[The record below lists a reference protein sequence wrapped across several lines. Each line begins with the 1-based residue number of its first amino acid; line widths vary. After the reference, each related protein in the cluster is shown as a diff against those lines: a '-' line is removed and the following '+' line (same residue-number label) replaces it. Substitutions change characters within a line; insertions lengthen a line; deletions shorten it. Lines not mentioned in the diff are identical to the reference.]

1 MVRVNESSMPMT
13 VEESDGGYGQLLA
26 VLMRRRYWLL
36 GVMGAVLTIATV
48 FTLIS
53 KPTYQS
59 EMQLLIEPNY
69 QGKKDGT
76 APRQGEQYADSG
88 VTIDD
93 YATQIN
99 VMRSSLLLQRA
110 VDILRPEY
118 PTLTVEDIRKNLV
131 LKQVVEEKANTK
143 IVEATYTAND
153 PVKAQKVLKAIHTVY
168 QIYNREQ
175 QEQRL
180 KKGLKFINEQIP
192 VVTKTVDRAEDKL
205 EEFRKNNNL
214 IDPEQQ
220 AQTVNNSLNAIAQE
234 REVIRAQYNE
244 LQARYGQ
251 LQQQLARS
259 PQQALVA
266 SRLSQSSRYQTLL
279 NELQRTE
286 LALSQRRVVFTDED
300 PNVKKLLEQRQNL
313 LNMMKQEGGRVL
325 GDAQAAQASQAAA
338 SSGGDGVLQQGQLGA
353 LDLNL
358 AGQLIE
364 VQTNMNAMRA
374 RDNSLT
380 QTQQKLRSDLK
391 RFPVLLAEYNRLVPF
406 VQINRDKLQ
415 QLLRAQQELSLEI
428 ARGGFDWQA
437 LEEPRLGLKVGP
449 NLKINLLLGLV
460 AGLMLGSLA
469 AFLRD
474 AVDDSVHSSEDLE
487 RQFELPLLGM
497 TPELPRGRVAQPEV
511 SLPFGKPLNL
521 SPWTVQVR
529 NWPPSWESL
538 DLIYRNLQLMNEMAA
553 FKSLVVTSAVAGEGK
568 STLALGL
575 ALSAARLHQRVLLID
590 TDLRRP
596 SLHQILNLPN
606 DYGLSTL
613 LSSDATLPMHNA
625 IQSSGSYIDILTAG
639 PQPEDP
645 ANLLS
650 SQRMREL
657 MAGFEQNYDLIL
669 LDAPPLLGMVDAM
682 IAASCCTG
690 VVLVSRVGMV
700 RKTELAQANAM
711 LRKLNVI
718 GVVANGV
725 NNVSYGYE
733 AYSREQGVEL
743 KKVWG
748 N

>member
-1 MVRVNESSMPMT
+1 MVRVNESHMPMT

-76 APRQGEQYADSG
+76 TPRQGEQYADSG

-99 VMRSSLLLQRA
+99 VMRSSLLIQRA
-110 VDILRPEY
+110 VDILRSEY
-118 PTLTVEDIRKNLV
+118 PTLTVAEVKKNLV

-153 PVKAQKVLKAIHTVY
+153 PIKAQKVLKAVHTVY

-192 VVTKTVDRAEDKL
+192 AVTKTVDQAENKL

-220 AQTVNNSLNAIAQE
+220 AATVNNSLNAIAQE
-234 REVIRAQYNE
+234 REVIRAQYND

-313 LNMMKQEGGRVL
+313 LSMMKQEGGRVL
-325 GDAQAAQASQAAA
+325 GEGQASQAAA
-338 SSGGDGVLQQGQLGA
+338 AASNGGDGILQQGQLGA

-374 RDNSLT
+374 RDNSLA

-449 NLKINLLLGLV
+449 NLKLNLLLGLV

-511 SLPFGKPLNL
+511 SLPFGKPLHL

-613 LSSDATLPMHNA
+613 LSSDATLPTHNA

-700 RKTELAQANAM
+700 KKTELVQANAM

-725 NNVSYGYE
+725 SNVSYGYG

-748 N
+748 S

>member
-1 MVRVNESSMPMT
+1 MPRIA
-13 VEESDGGYGQLLA
+13 EESDGGYGQLLA

-69 QGKKDGT
+69 QGKKDGSL
-76 APRQGEQYADSG
+76 PRQGEQYADSG
-88 VTIDD
+88 VTIED

-99 VMRSSLLLQRA
+99 VMRSSLLIQRA

-118 PTLTVEDIRKNLV
+118 PTLTVAEVKKNLL

-153 PVKAQKVLKAIHTVY
+153 PIKAQKVLKAVHTVY

-192 VVTKTVDRAEDKL
+192 VVSKTVDQAENKL

-220 AQTVNNSLNAIAQE
+220 AVTVNQSLNAIAQE
-234 REVIRAQYNE
+234 REVIRAQYND

-300 PNVKKLLEQRQNL
+300 PNVRKLLEQRQNL
-313 LNMMKQEGGRVL
+313 VSMMKQEGGRVL
-325 GDAQAAQASQAAA
+325 GDQQQAQAAA
-338 SSGGDGVLQQGQLGA
+338 GGNEGDGILKQGQLGA

-358 AGQLIE
+358 ASQLVE
-364 VQTNMNAMRA
+364 VQTNMNALRA
-374 RDNSLT
+374 RDISLG

-391 RFPVLLAEYNRLVPF
+391 RFPVLLAEYNRLMPF

-437 LEEPRLGLKVGP
+437 LEEPRLGLKIGP
-449 NLKINLLLGLV
+449 NLQINLLLGLV

-474 AVDDSVHSSEDLE
+474 AVDDSVYSSEDLE

-590 TDLRRP
+590 ADLRRP
-596 SLHQILNLPN
+596 NLHQMLNLPN

-613 LSSDATLPMHNA
+613 LSSDATLPVHNA

-650 SQRMREL
+650 SQRMQEL
-657 MAGFEQNYDLIL
+657 MVGFEKNYDLIL

-682 IAASCCTG
+682 ITASCCTG

-700 RKTELAQANAM
+700 KKTELAQANAM
-711 LRKLNVI
+711 LRKLNVV

-725 NNVSYGYE
+725 SNASYGYG
-733 AYSREQGVEL
+733 AYAREQGVEL

>member
-1 MVRVNESSMPMT
+1 MT

-26 VLMRRRYWLL
+26 VLMRRRNWLL
-36 GVMGAVLTIATV
+36 GVLGGVLTIAVV
-48 FTLIS
+48 FTLVS

-99 VMRSSLLLQRA
+99 VMRSSLLIQRA
-110 VDILRPEY
+110 VDILRSEY
-118 PTLTVEDIRKNLV
+118 PTLTVAEVKKHLV

-153 PVKAQKVLKAIHTVY
+153 PIKAQKVLKAVHTVY

-192 VVTKTVDRAEDKL
+192 VVTKTVDQAEDKL

-220 AQTVNNSLNAIAQE
+220 AATVNQSLNAIAQE
-234 REVIRAQYNE
+234 REVIRAQYND

-313 LNMMKQEGGRVL
+313 LSMMKQEGERVL
-325 GDAQAAQASQAAA
+325 GEGQAAQAAGSN
-338 SSGGDGVLQQGQLGA
+338 GGDGILQQGQLGA

-374 RDNSLT
+374 RDNSLA

-437 LEEPRLGLKVGP
+437 LEEPRLGLKIGP
-449 NLKINLLLGLV
+449 NLKLNLLLGLV

-474 AVDDSVHSSEDLE
+474 AVDDSVHSSEELE

-497 TPELPRGRVAQPEV
+497 TPELPRGRVVQPEV

-639 PQPEDP
+639 PLPEDP

-657 MAGFEQNYDLIL
+657 IAGFEQNYDLIL

-700 RKTELAQANAM
+700 KKTELVQANAM

-725 NNVSYGYE
+725 SNVSYGYG

>member
-1 MVRVNESSMPMT
+1 MVRVNESNMPMT

-26 VLMRRRYWLL
+26 VLMRRRNWLL
-36 GVMGAVLTIATV
+36 GVLGGVLTIAVV
-48 FTLIS
+48 FTLVS

-99 VMRSSLLLQRA
+99 VMRSSLLIQRA
-110 VDILRPEY
+110 VDILRSEY
-118 PTLTVEDIRKNLV
+118 PTLTVAEVKKHLV

-153 PVKAQKVLKAIHTVY
+153 PIKAQKVLKAVHTVY

-192 VVTKTVDRAEDKL
+192 VVTKTVDQAEDKL

-220 AQTVNNSLNAIAQE
+220 AATVNQSLNAIAQE
-234 REVIRAQYNE
+234 REVIRAQYND

-313 LNMMKQEGGRVL
+313 LSMMKQEGERVL
-325 GDAQAAQASQAAA
+325 GEGQAAQAAGSN
-338 SSGGDGVLQQGQLGA
+338 GGDGILQQGQLGA

-374 RDNSLT
+374 RDNSLA

-437 LEEPRLGLKVGP
+437 LEEPRLGLKIGP
-449 NLKINLLLGLV
+449 NLKLNLLLGLV

-474 AVDDSVHSSEDLE
+474 AVDDSVHSSEELE

-497 TPELPRGRVAQPEV
+497 TPELPRGRVVQPEV

-639 PQPEDP
+639 PLPEDP

-657 MAGFEQNYDLIL
+657 IAGFEQNYDLIL

-700 RKTELAQANAM
+700 KKTELVQANAM

-725 NNVSYGYE
+725 SNVSYGYG

>member
-1 MVRVNESSMPMT
+1 MT
-13 VEESDGGYGQLLA
+13 VEETDGGYGQLLA
-26 VLMRRRYWLL
+26 VLIRRRNWLL
-36 GVMGAVLTIATV
+36 GVLGAVLTIATV

-53 KPTYQS
+53 RPTYQS

-69 QGKKDGT
+69 QGKKDGSL
-76 APRQGEQYADSG
+76 PRQGEQYADSG

-99 VMRSSLLLQRA
+99 VMRSSLLIQRA

-118 PTLTVEDIRKNLV
+118 PTLTVAEVKSNLV
-131 LKQVVEEKANTK
+131 LKQVAEEKANTK
-143 IVEATYTAND
+143 IVEATYKAND
-153 PVKAQKVLKAIHTVY
+153 PIKAQKVLKAIHTVY

-220 AQTVNNSLNAIAQE
+220 AATVNAALNAIAQE
-234 REVIRAQYNE
+234 REVIRAQYND

-259 PQQALVA
+259 PQQALIA

-300 PNVKKLLEQRQNL
+300 PNVQKLLEQRQNL
-313 LNMMKQEGGRVL
+313 LGMMRQEGGRVL
-325 GDAQAAQASQAAA
+325 GEGQEAAAQAASNN
-338 SSGGDGVLQQGQLGA
+338 GDGILQQGQLGA

-358 AGQLIE
+358 AAQLVE

-374 RDNSLT
+374 RDNSLA

-391 RFPVLLAEYNRLVPF
+391 RFPVLLAEYNRLVPL

-449 NLKINLLLGLV
+449 NLKLNLLLGLV
-460 AGLMLGSLA
+460 AGLMLGGLA

-474 AVDDSVHSSEDLE
+474 AVDDSVYSSEDLE

-596 SLHQILNLPN
+596 SLHEILNLPN

-613 LSSDATLPMHNA
+613 LNSDAMLPVHNA

-725 NNVSYGYE
+725 SNVSYGYGGY
-733 AYSREQGVEL
+733 AREQGVEL

-748 N
+748 NG

>member
-1 MVRVNESSMPMT
+1 MVRVNESNMPMT

-26 VLMRRRYWLL
+26 VLMRRRNWLL
-36 GVMGAVLTIATV
+36 GVLGGVLTIAVV
-48 FTLIS
+48 FTLVS

-99 VMRSSLLLQRA
+99 VMRSSLLIQRA
-110 VDILRPEY
+110 VDILRSEY
-118 PTLTVEDIRKNLV
+118 PTLTVAEVKKHLV

-153 PVKAQKVLKAIHTVY
+153 PIKAQKVLKAVHTVY

-192 VVTKTVDRAEDKL
+192 VVTKTVDQAEDKL

-220 AQTVNNSLNAIAQE
+220 AATVNQSLNAIAQE
-234 REVIRAQYNE
+234 REVIRAQYND

-313 LNMMKQEGGRVL
+313 LSMMKQEGERVL
-325 GDAQAAQASQAAA
+325 GEGQAAQAAGSN
-338 SSGGDGVLQQGQLGA
+338 GGDGILQQGQLGA

-374 RDNSLT
+374 RDNSLA

-437 LEEPRLGLKVGP
+437 LEEPRLGLKIGP
-449 NLKINLLLGLV
+449 NLKLNLLLGLV

-474 AVDDSVHSSEDLE
+474 AVDDSVHSSEELE

-497 TPELPRGRVAQPEV
+497 TPELPRGRVVQPEV

-625 IQSSGSYIDILTAG
+625 VQSSGSYIDILTAG
-639 PQPEDP
+639 PLPEDP

-657 MAGFEQNYDLIL
+657 IAGFEQNYDLIL

-700 RKTELAQANAM
+700 KKTELVQANAM

-725 NNVSYGYE
+725 SNVSYGYG

>member
-1 MVRVNESSMPMT
+1 MVRVNESNMPMT

-26 VLMRRRYWLL
+26 VLMRRRNWLL
-36 GVMGAVLTIATV
+36 GVLGAVLTIATV
-48 FTLIS
+48 FTLVS

-69 QGKKDGT
+69 QGKKDGSP
-76 APRQGEQYADSG
+76 PRQGEQYADSG
-88 VTIDD
+88 VSIDD

-118 PTLTVEDIRKNLV
+118 PTLTIGEVKKNLV

-153 PVKAQKVLKAIHTVY
+153 PIKAQKVLKAIHTVY

-220 AQTVNNSLNAIAQE
+220 AQTVNASLNAIAQE
-234 REVIRAQYNE
+234 REVIRAQYND

-313 LNMMKQEGGRVL
+313 ISMMQQEGGRVL
-325 GDAQAAQASQAAA
+325 GDGQAAQAA
-338 SSGGDGVLQQGQLGA
+338 SAGNGGDAVLQQGQLGA

-374 RDNSLT
+374 RDNSLA

-449 NLKINLLLGLV
+449 NLKLNLLLGLV

-474 AVDDSVHSSEDLE
+474 AVDDSVHTSEDLE

-497 TPELPRGRVAQPEV
+497 TPELPRGRVAPPEV

-538 DLIYRNLQLMNEMAA
+538 DLIYRNLQLMNEVAA

-606 DYGLSTL
+606 EYGLSTL
-613 LSSDATLPMHNA
+613 LNSDATLPVHNA

-725 NNVSYGYE
+725 SNVSYGYG
-733 AYSREQGVEL
+733 AYAREQGVEL